1 MSRLGGRPGAIA
13 TSVASASRRT
23 TSTTRW
29 PGAADDHVRRGRD
42 AAGRRAAGR
51 VLRLGPGHERRSR
64 SAIHQVGESGSDG
77 LVLVHAIPQV
87 REDQPQESIHGR
99 PSRSPA
105 RPTSIQAEPPKDLLH
120 FHARWRYQDDL
131 QTKKADGTLDWPALR
146 VSGAPGRFVGLL
158 LNVYNPTP
166 AWWGEGDEKIYVDG
180 ESFPSTFG
188 TGTED
193 YFGYAWGDNHLYT
206 NPFHAQT
213 RCDGPGSKGNTSN
226 IRYQLLDSVP
236 FQKSLGF
243 DIEVWHWEPVKIQY
257 ATVAYF
263 YAGPGAK
270 VEPGVPDLSGRKVHP
285 RPPIKR
291 EPGAL
296 EAEDLKVKAK
306 TAGDVPESGHDPL
319 RRCLVG
325 GPAALVGRRRAER
338 EARPRAARQ
347 GRGHLRPLG
356 RLHQGRRLRHRPAR
370 PRRRCRSANPST
382 STSPLPG

>member
-1 MSRLGGRPGAIA
+1 MRPIVDPGRAARGLPPLPRPLALPGRP
-13 TSVASASRRT
+13 
-23 TSTTRW
+23 
-29 PGAADDHVRRGRD
+29 ADEE
-42 AAGRRAAGR
+42 GRRHAGLAR
-51 VLRLGPGHERRSR
+51 LARLR
-64 SAIHQVGESGSDG
+64 
-77 LVLVHAIPQV
+77 
-87 REDQPQESIHGR
+87 
-99 PSRSPA
+99 
-105 RPTSIQAEPPKDLLH
+105 
-120 FHARWRYQDDL
+120 
-131 QTKKADGTLDWPALR
+131 
-146 VSGAPGRFVGLL
+146 APGRFVGLL

-193 YFGYAWGDNHLYT
+193 YFGYAWGDNHLYS

-285 RPPIKR
+285 RPPVKR
-291 EPGAL
+291 EAGAL
-296 EAEDLKVKAK
+296 EAEDLKVRAK
-306 TAGDVPESGHDPL
+306 TAGDVPGQDMTPFGDAWSGARQL
-319 RRCLVG
+319 WWVG
-325 GPAALVGRRRAER
+325 GGRTRSSTSSCPS
-338 EARPRAARQ
+338 RPRAPTPS
-347 GRGHLRPLG
+347 RPPS
-356 RLHQGRRLRHRPAR
+356 RRPATTA
-370 PRRRCRSANPST
+370 PSSSPSTAMRSANPST
-382 STSPLPG
+382 STNPPPG